1 MGRVCTLEGVKSR
14 RAVERGEGRGSWQLF
29 ERFYRSNGSNR
40 PSPLITATKENTKEA
55 TKDKGFYTKDMFT
68 R

>member
-29 ERFYRSNGSNR
+29 ERFYRPNGSNR